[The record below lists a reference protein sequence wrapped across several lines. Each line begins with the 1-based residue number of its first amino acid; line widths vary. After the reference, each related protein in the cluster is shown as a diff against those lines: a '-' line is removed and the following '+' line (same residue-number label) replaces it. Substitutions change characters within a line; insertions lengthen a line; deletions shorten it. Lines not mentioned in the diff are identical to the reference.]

1 MQVRDFGNSM
11 RARDVRAIAFCV
23 ATTLAMFVLVLLFSR
38 NYIAAV
44 AATIGWAAFVLTRPR
59 MQRVIRR
66 LQGKPDWSGYF
77 KND

>member
-1 MQVRDFGNSM
+1 M
-11 RARDVRAIAFCV
+11 RARDIRAIAFC
-23 ATTLAMFVLVLLFSR
+23 AITTAVVFVVVLILSR

-44 AATIGWAAFVLTRPR
+44 AATAGWAALVLTRPR